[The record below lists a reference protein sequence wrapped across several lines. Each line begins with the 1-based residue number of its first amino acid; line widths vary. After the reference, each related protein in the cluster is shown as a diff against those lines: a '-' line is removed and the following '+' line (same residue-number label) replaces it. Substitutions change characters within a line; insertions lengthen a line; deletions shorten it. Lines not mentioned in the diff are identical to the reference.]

1 MNDNKSGTKSEKKS
15 DPKILLIGAGK
26 MGLALLSGWVENFIK
41 AENVFVI
48 EPHPSQELESLGAG
62 GLRLNPPTSEL
73 KSFQPDC
80 VVIAVKPQMAEKVLT
95 EMKADLPSESLVLSI
110 MAGVTLAQI
119 ESLTGNSK
127 IVRTMPNTPAAIGA
141 GVSALVASAAVDAAQ
156 KELATQ
162 IMHAA
167 GHAVWLPSEAEMDAV
182 TAISG
187 SGPAY
192 VFHMVEAM
200 AQAGVKLGLSAELAE
215 LLAHQTVAG
224 AGRMLAELPES
235 AAQLRVNVTS
245 PNGTTQAAL
254 EVLMGRE
261 GLPELMEKTTAA
273 AAKRSK
279 ELAEG

>member
-1 MNDNKSGTKSEKKS
+1 
-15 DPKILLIGAGK
+15 

-127 IVRTMPNTPAAIGA
+127 IVRTCLIRLRAIGA

-182 TAISG
+182 TAISVQW
-187 SGPAY
+187 SGLCFPY
-192 VFHMVEAM
+192 
-200 AQAGVKLGLSAELAE
+200 G
-215 LLAHQTVAG
+215 
-224 AGRMLAELPES
+224 
-235 AAQLRVNVTS
+235 
-245 PNGTTQAAL
+245 
-254 EVLMGRE
+254 
-261 GLPELMEKTTAA
+261 
-273 AAKRSK
+273 
-279 ELAEG
+279 

>member
-1 MNDNKSGTKSEKKS
+1 MS
-15 DPKILLIGAGK
+15 DTKILLIGAGK

-41 AENVFVI
+41 PENVFVI
-48 EPHPSQELESLGAG
+48 EPHPSQNIESFVSAGLCLNPQASELE
-62 GLRLNPPTSEL
+62 
-73 KSFQPDC
+73 KFHPDC

-95 EMKADLPSESLVLSI
+95 DIKAELAPETLILSI

-127 IVRTMPNTPAAIGA
+127 IIRTMPNTPAAIGA
-141 GVSALVASAAVDAAQ
+141 GVSALVASDSVDAAQ
-156 KELATQ
+156 KELATH
-162 IMHAA
+162 IMQAV
-167 GHAVWLPSEAEMDAV
+167 GQAVWLSSEAEMDAV

-192 VFHMVEAM
+192 VFYMVEAL
-200 AQAGVKLGLSAELAE
+200 AQAGIKLGLPAELAE

-224 AGRMLAELPES
+224 AGGMLAEMPET
-235 AAQLRVNVTS
+235 AEQLRVNVTS

-254 EVLMGRE
+254 EVLMGDE
-261 GLPELMEKTTAA
+261 GLVKLMEKATAA

-279 ELAEG
+279 QLSEG